1 MANNILAD
9 TSFILNTI
17 MREKGITTDSELA
30 QLMGIS
36 PQGISKWRNRNTYN
50 VGLLL
55 LAFPD
60 LSPRWLILGDG
71 PMYADPTQQPFE
83 EAHTGASNGGSYS
96 VGSSKQA
103 TNQAGRSMAKIK
115 EENEELREQ
124 ITALKEQLAQANQ
137 SIEHLS
143 RALYKLIDRLDTPP
157 H

>member
-60 LSPRWLILGDG
+60 LSPRWLVLGEGSIYVD
-71 PMYADPTQQPFE
+71 PMQQPTE
-83 EAHTGASNGGSYS
+83 GVQTVSGNGGLHSAES
-96 VGSSKQA
+96 PKQA
-103 TNQAGRSMAKIK
+103 TNQSSPSLAKFHFSH
-115 EENEELREQ
+115 
-124 ITALKEQLAQANQ
+124 T
-137 SIEHLS
+137 SH
-143 RALYKLIDRLDTPP
+143 
-157 H
+157 